1 MQLKN
6 RHEMTDSR
14 RRSLA
19 ALRHMHRASLA
30 LQPDDW
36 IHASTQVENSTTV
49 GMDEARPVRN
59 KKRTAPKRASCCKDL
74 TTSIALSRMT
84 ERKE

>member
-36 IHASTQVENSTTV
+36 IHASTQVENSTAV
-49 GMDEARPVRN
+49 GVDEARPVKNERETV
-59 KKRTAPKRASCCKDL
+59 KKRASCCKDPA
-74 TTSIALSRMT
+74 TNIVLSHVT